1 MILERD
7 SRLVIISGPSGAGK
21 TTVIQKLMEQIDLP
35 LTLSVSAT
43 TRPARPDEQDG
54 VHYLFLSDEEF
65 QQRRASGDFLEC
77 CEVFGGGQ
85 WYGTLATTV
94 TTSLA
99 KGKWVIL
106 EIDVEG
112 TRLVLDRYPDAITV
126 FIRPQ
131 SLEEL
136 ERRLRERDTE
146 TEDTIQRR
154 LAIARKELDAASY
167 YEHHVINESVD
178 QAVADL
184 SRVLK
189 NQVNH

>member
-99 KGKWVIL
+99 EGKWVIL

-131 SLEEL
+131 SIEEL
-136 ERRLRERDTE
+136 ERRLRERGTE

-154 LAIARKELDAASY
+154 LAIARRELNAASHY
-167 YEHHVINESVD
+167 KHHVINESVD

>member
-35 LTLSVSAT
+35 LTVSAT

-65 QQRRASGDFLEC
+65 QQRRASGYFLEC
-77 CEVFGGGQ
+77 CEVFGSGH

-99 KGKWVIL
+99 AGKWVIL

-112 TRLVLDRYPDAITV
+112 TWLVLDRYPDAITV

-154 LAIARKELDAASY
+154 LAIARKELDAASHY
-167 YEHHVINESVD
+167 KHHVINESVD